1 MALSEDAFNQYCQAL
16 QLAEATRALIE
27 QIRHG
32 PPARRVRSRAG
43 NVCVRYPSQKM
54 GCVIQAESHRVEFAG
69 VLEYEFTASVLEYYD
84 QPAAIQLRYPTQ
96 TGRPV
101 APFHTPDFFVLR
113 QDAAGWEEWKTADE
127 LERLAGEK
135 PNRYQRDGDG
145 HWCCPPGERVAAEQG
160 LYYRVRSSAEIDWCW
175 QRNIDFLADYLR
187 AETPTPDPN
196 LAAAILDY
204 VGYAP
209 GLTLATLLG
218 ANFGGGSDDVYAL
231 IATGRLYVDLH
242 AAPLAEP
249 AHVHLFRD
257 PPTAQAHQRIQR
269 ELRAQVQAAAQA
281 EPAGSAPGSPTADQP
296 STVSDGHALADDVH
310 ARLIQASADA
320 LARAQARYARI
331 EPVLAGTRMAANRTE
346 RDWLRKYRQ
355 AERHC
360 GSGYLG
366 LIDQAHRQGN
376 RTPRLDV
383 AVQRRLDEHIATE
396 YENLRQPGKHV
407 AYGHFLTEC
416 QQAGLPAPSHTTYY
430 RRINQRQRHP
440 QLQKR
445 AGNRAAY
452 PHEPFYWELSQTT
465 PRHGDW
471 PFHIG
476 HLDHTQLDIELV
488 HSKTGRN
495 LGRPWATLL
504 LDAFS
509 RRLLAIELSF
519 DEPSYR
525 SCMMVLR
532 STVTRFERLP
542 SALVVDGGREFG
554 SIYFESLLAFYGRSL
569 KTRPG
574 GKPRFG
580 SVIERLFGTT
590 NQDFIHN
597 LQGNTQIMR
606 KVRQVTQ
613 AVNPKG
619 QATWTLEML
628 FLALCEWGY
637 EIYDTLEHAALGQSP
652 REAFEQGLAQ
662 SGYRPQQCIANDEAF
677 RLATL
682 PTTPRGQAKVEPNR
696 GVTIHGLYYWSEAFR
711 NRSVEGQTVPV
722 RYDPFDAGVAYAF
735 LPHPPAAG
743 GETAGGRWVRCLS
756 EYYRHFQGRS
766 EREIALATAELRRQH
781 GQPASRF
788 RVRARAL
795 AGFLDSPAGQGV
807 VAAQQARDAEARVL
821 REGPGHRDGHS
832 PNDAPELEAPTDEAC
847 VPAAPPDEATALES
861 YGDF

>member
-1 MALSEDAFNQYCQAL
+1 MALSEDAFNRYCQAL
-16 QLAEATRALIE
+16 QLSEATRALVE
-27 QIRHG
+27 LIRHG

-54 GCVIQAESHRVEFAG
+54 GCVVQAESHRVEFAG

-84 QPAAIQLRYPTQ
+84 QPLAIQIRYATQ
-96 TGRPV
+96 AGRPV

-113 QDAAGWEEWKTADE
+113 QDAAGWEEWKTEDE
-127 LERLAGEK
+127 LERLAVDK
-135 PNRYQRDGDG
+135 PNRYRRDGDG
-145 HWCCPPGERVAAEQG
+145 RWRCPPGEQAAAAQG

-175 QRNIDFLADYLR
+175 QRNVDFLADYLR
-187 AETPTPDPN
+187 AETPAPDPN
-196 LAAAILDY
+196 IAAAILDY

-209 GLTLATLLG
+209 GLTLAALLG
-218 ANFGGGSDDVYAL
+218 AHCGGSDEVYAL

-242 AAPLAEP
+242 AAPLADP
-249 AHVHLFRD
+249 ACVHLFRD
-257 PPTAQAHQRIQR
+257 PPTAQAHHRIQR
-269 ELRAQVQAAAQA
+269 ELAAQVPATGEV
-281 EPAGSAPGSPTADQP
+281 EPAGPETESLPTDQRLTVMGSHLLSGDA
-296 STVSDGHALADDVH
+296 HE
-310 ARLIQASADA
+310 RLIRASAEA

-331 EPVLAGTRMAANRTE
+331 EPVLAGTHMTANRTE

-355 AERHC
+355 AERRC

-366 LIDQAHRQGN
+366 GRGKGHQQGN
-376 RTPRLDV
+376 RTPRLDK
-383 AVQRRLDEHIATE
+383 AVQQRLDEHIATH
-396 YENLRQPGKHV
+396 YETLQQPGKHV
-407 AYGHFLTEC
+407 AYGHFLAEC

-430 RRINQRQRHP
+430 RRINQRQRYP
-440 QLQKR
+440 QLRKR
-445 AGNRAAY
+445 EGVRAAY
-452 PHEPFYWELSQTT
+452 PHESFYWELSQTT
-465 PRHGDW
+465 PRHGDR

-495 LGRPWATLL
+495 LGRPWATFLQ
-504 LDAFS
+504 DAFS
-509 RRLLAIELSF
+509 RRLLALELSF

-532 STVTRFERLP
+532 TAVARFERLP
-542 SALVVDGGREFG
+542 GALVVDGGREFA
-554 SIYFESLLAFYGRSL
+554 SIYFEALLALYGRSL

-597 LQGNTQIMR
+597 LRGNTQIMR

-628 FLALCEWGY
+628 FAALCEWGY
-637 EIYDTLEHAALGQSP
+637 EIYDRLDHAALGQSP
-652 REAFEQGLAQ
+652 RETFEQGLAQ
-662 SGYRPQQCIANDEAF
+662 SGYRPGQRIANDEAF

-696 GVTIHGLYYWSEAFR
+696 GVTVHGLYYWSEAFR
-711 NRSVEGQTVPV
+711 SRLVEGQTVPV
-722 RYDPFDAGVAYAF
+722 RYDPFDVGVAYAF
-735 LPHPPAAG
+735 LHHAPAADG
-743 GETAGGRWVRCLS
+743 GTAGGRWVRCLS
-756 EYYRHFQGRS
+756 EYYSRFKGRS

-781 GQPASRF
+781 SQPASKF
-788 RVRARAL
+788 RVRAKAL
-795 AGFLDSPAGQGV
+795 AGFLDSPTGQGV
-807 VAAQQARDAEARVL
+807 VAAQQARDAEARSL
-821 REGPGHRDGHS
+821 RDGLGRADPS
-832 PNDAPELEAPTDEAC
+832 SAEAAPAMPVPVEEAPAPSEDRE
-847 VPAAPPDEATALES
+847 PATSLEF